1 MLKILLI
8 TFISSTVFA
17 GPLSLETLTLDESTT
32 AINAN
37 IKFDGTPNQQLPT
50 AEYINETIQIDIPQ
64 AEVKDGKILRKVNG
78 QNIKSLFAYQ
88 LDEETARFRIIL
100 NKGLKAEDFKD
111 RLSIENA
118 GNDLRVSLKK
128 PAVAKAQ
135 VAIAAVETL
144 PSIKPREMPTEDI
157 ARGVAEEKIDVVSI
171 ENELRKLATTAVGA
185 AKTSAATAGSPPP
198 AAKTSP
204 SQLAEDKIPVFA
216 NPTVKKAKIPETST
230 SRVMF
235 GLIVLALGLV
245 GFWFAAN
252 RWMQKR
258 NLKNP
263 QTSIK
268 VMTQHYLGPKKSLAI
283 ISVAGESILI
293 GVTDQN
299 ITLIKSL
306 ALLDEEV
313 AQINTAN
320 FQESLKTAEN
330 QDPDSVED
338 YAVKG
343 IKDIV
348 SDRLKGMR
356 NLW

>member
-1 MLKILLI
+1 MLKILLT

-32 AINAN
+32 AISAN
-37 IKFDGTPNQQLPT
+37 IKFDGAPNGQLPT
-50 AEYINETIQIDIPQ
+50 VEYINETIQIDIPQ
-64 AEVKDGKILRKVNG
+64 TEVKDGKILKKISG

-111 RLSIENA
+111 RLSVENTA
-118 GNDLRVSLKK
+118 NGLRVSLQK
-128 PAVAKAQ
+128 PAVAKTQA
-135 VAIAAVETL
+135 AIAAVETL
-144 PSIKPREMPTEDI
+144 PSIKPREMPAED
-157 ARGVAEEKIDVVSI
+157 ATGGVAEEKIDVASI
-171 ENELRKLATTAVGA
+171 ENELRKLASTSVGA
-185 AKTSAATAGSPPP
+185 TKTATANPPQP
-198 AAKTSP
+198 VAAAP
-204 SQLAEDKIPVFA
+204 QPQLTEDKIPVFA
-216 NPTVKKAKIPETST
+216 NPTAKKVKAPEAST

-235 GLIVLALGLV
+235 GLVVLALGLV